1 MKRQKEMKNDTI
13 VALNTLEIDLLINIL
28 DEVVSSQK
36 IPEVITEEIRQ
47 ELFAELDIAKIL
59 TDLKEKLGKEKFEQL
74 EDLVEE
80 EQNEVRTYAIK
91 FSDNDIDYLRQGD
104 YSEIETVVEDILE
117 QIKQQE
123 A

>member
-36 IPEVITEEIRQ
+36 IPEIITEEIRQ

>member
-1 MKRQKEMKNDTI
+1 MKNDTI

>member
-1 MKRQKEMKNDTI
+1 MKDDTI
-13 VALNTLEIDLLINIL
+13 IGLSVLEIDLLINIL

-36 IPEVITEEIRQ
+36 IPDVITEEIRQ

-80 EQNEVRTYAIK
+80 EQNETRTYAIK
-91 FSDNDIDYLRQGD
+91 FSENDLDYLRQGD

>member
-1 MKRQKEMKNDTI
+1 MKDDTI
-13 VALNTLEIDLLINIL
+13 VSLNTLEIDLLIHIL

-59 TDLKEKLGKEKFEQL
+59 TDLKEKLGGEKFLQL
-74 EDLVEE
+74 EDSDSEDEERLHIIKLSNWDIESLTNGDFTEVEP
-80 EQNEVRTYAIK
+80 
-91 FSDNDIDYLRQGD
+91 
-104 YSEIETVVEDILE
+104 VVENILE
-117 QIKQQE
+117 QIKKQE